1 MFSRPVLCPCL
12 LALMFLT
19 AHSPAVRAQTLN
31 QFLDHISG
39 LPGSAERDAAVDS
52 FWAQLPSVPWT
63 TGDTAHFLYRG
74 AASSLALAGDFNGWN
89 PSGTPLSQASGTSLW
104 YRSMVFE
111 SDARLDYKLV
121 RNGSEWILD
130 PANPATVPG
139 GFGPN
144 SELSMPGYVQ
154 PWEIQAIPGVP
165 AGSIGTA
172 SLPSTET
179 GRTYSLQIYTPPGYD
194 PERST
199 GYPVAYFQDGHEY
212 VGLASAG
219 RVLDNLIDSGLIEPL
234 IGVFVRPTDRNNEYA
249 GGLRFSY
256 ARFFAEELV
265 PWVDA
270 QYNTSANYLHRAVIG
285 PSFGGNISAIITL
298 EHPEVFGLCGLHS
311 GAFWPNSFD
320 TYNRWLASTPDS
332 QLKVA
337 AIWGSYE
344 GSLPANM
351 HQFTDALEE
360 DNTEHIA
367 SERHEGH
374 SWGLWR
380 STLDEFLIFFF
391 PPGAFPPSGLNA
403 LSKQDTLICR
413 PNPASHQII
422 LTRPASMQ
430 PDSGQL
436 IRVWD
441 AAGQLVLEHHVE
453 AGQAKVQLDMG
464 QHRAGTYLLSWSDR
478 EGRQATTTLSLQP

>member
-1 MFSRPVLCPCL
+1 MFSCQAIVRRG
-12 LALMFLT
+12 LALSLAFTLVPT
-19 AHSPAVRAQTLN
+19 AQAQTLN
-31 QFLDHISG
+31 QFLDYLDGLSG
-39 LPGSAERDAAVDS
+39 PSARDAAVDS

-89 PSGTPLSQASGTSLW
+89 PTGTSLSQASGTSLW
-104 YRSMVFE
+104 HRSMVFE

-144 SELSMPGYVQ
+144 SELAMPAYVQ
-154 PWEIQAIPGVP
+154 PWEIQPRPGVP
-165 AGSIGTA
+165 MGSIGTA
-172 SLPSTET
+172 SLASTET

-194 PERST
+194 PERAA

-219 RVLDNLIDSGLIEPL
+219 RIMDNLIDSGLIEPL

-249 GGLRFSY
+249 GGLRFDY

-265 PWVDA
+265 PWADA
-270 QYNTSANYLHRAVIG
+270 NYNTAAGYLRRAVIG
-285 PSFGGNISAIITL
+285 PSFGGNISAIITM

-320 TYNRWLASTPDS
+320 TYNRWLASTPDPL
-332 QLKVA
+332 LKVA
-337 AIWGSYE
+337 ALWGSYE
-344 GSLPANM
+344 GSLPDNM
-351 HQFTDALEE
+351 HQFADALEE

-367 SERHEGH
+367 AERHEGH

-380 STLDEFLIFFF
+380 STLDDMLQFFF
-391 PPGAFPPSGLNA
+391 PPGGAPSGMSAPERLEA
-403 LSKQDTLICR
+403 LVCR
-413 PNPASHQII
+413 PNPASRQII
-422 LTRPASMQ
+422 LTQPAGLE
-430 PDSGQL
+430 PGAGQHIAL
-436 IRVWD
+436 WD
-441 AAGQLVLEHHVE
+441 AAGQQVLN
-453 AGQAKVQLDMG
+453 QAVQAHQGEVQLDLSDLK
-464 QHRAGTYLLSWSDR
+464 AGLYLVGWSDR
-478 EGRQATTTLSLQP
+478 RGRMASTTLVFQP